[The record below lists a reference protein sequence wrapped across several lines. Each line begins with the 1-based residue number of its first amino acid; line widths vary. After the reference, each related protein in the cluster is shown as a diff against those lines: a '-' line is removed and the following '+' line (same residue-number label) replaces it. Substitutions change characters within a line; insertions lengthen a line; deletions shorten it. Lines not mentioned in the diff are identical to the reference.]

1 MLRRAFTSLGSKSVD
16 YCPCRTIDAPGRVSW
31 GTSTLSCAW
40 LGMPFSQTAFDA
52 ATRDLATAA
61 LNTAWTAICLART
74 PPEHHRAAMV
84 LAITDALVA
93 GERDFM
99 RLQQI
104 AIDAFGVDH
113 LPKAVDRRHSIRL
126 VSTTD
131 GDRSLGLDGL
141 REK

>member
-1 MLRRAFTSLGSKSVD
+1 
-16 YCPCRTIDAPGRVSW
+16 
-31 GTSTLSCAW
+31 
-40 LGMPFSQTAFDA
+40 MPFSHTAFDA

-74 PPEHHRAAMV
+74 PSDYHRVAMV
-84 LAITDALVA
+84 AAITDALVA

-104 AIDAFGVDH
+104 AIDAFGVNH
-113 LPKAVDRRHSIRL
+113 LPKPVDRRQRIRL

-131 GDRSLGLDGL
+131 GDRSLGLDGM